1 MRKKHNSWLL
11 CLDNLRKHYTNLRL
25 WNYIQ
30 RDVIIEL
37 ITGYLV
43 IANLDSRMLI
53 ELNDSISEKYIC
65 RGDEKGEY
73 YISVPVGD
81 LRLVTELIEFHDEL
95 WDYGEFINF
104 VVYPREADSYNDCG
118 PLYTIRPLG
127 DNIGLLIEGKSMR
140 GIEELIR
147 EKIECVLKRYNISVR
162 VSEEK
167 Y

>member
-73 YISVPVGD
+73 YISVRMGD
-81 LRLVTELIEFHDEL
+81 LRLVTEGL
-95 WDYGEFINF
+95 W
-104 VVYPREADSYNDCG
+104 
-118 PLYTIRPLG
+118 
-127 DNIGLLIEGKSMR
+127 
-140 GIEELIR
+140 
-147 EKIECVLKRYNISVR
+147 
-162 VSEEK
+162 
-167 Y
+167 

>member
-104 VVYPREADSYNDCG
+104 VVYPREADSYNDCD